1 MQAQG
6 STLCYRNCK
15 QTHTTPQAQK
25 STSQPYVHK
34 AEVTG
39 TIGRVEDISFPSIWN
54 SCLKDNK
61 NKLVNIAVY
70 RNRNNFCFQRPLIIQ
85 VWTFPRLPSWIP
97 SPKSALANDCDI
109 RVFLD
114 WEFLK
119 HQRIQFYI
127 SGSVEGRIFRTLK
140 RIRSSSLPLGS

>member
-25 STSQPYVHK
+25 SASQPYTHK
-34 AEVTG
+34 AEVAG
-39 TIGRVEDISFPSIWN
+39 TIGRVEDISFPSTWN
-54 SCLKDNK
+54 SCLKDNR

-70 RNRNNFCFQRPLIIQ
+70 RNRNNFCFQRPLTIQ
-85 VWTFPRLPSWIP
+85 VWTFPRLPPWVP
-97 SPKSALANDCDI
+97 SQKSALVNDCDI
-109 RVFLD
+109 RIFLD

-127 SGSVEGRIFRTLK
+127 SGSVEGRIFSTLK
-140 RIRSSSLPLGS
+140 STGSSSLLLGS